1 MTEFQF
7 EMIEAA
13 VGFFLLDKYRRVAAA
28 PPFRPVRGDL
38 VYWFF
43 NDPNKVIEA
52 TIAPLADGDYDMTG
66 WQYSYLTIGESG
78 AGDLYVM
85 DTAVADLPVHCLSHE
100 SHRIELEYKTFAA
113 FVEDWVKD
121 PEKFE
126 AKFAEE
132 KVRLRTEWNVRLRRA
147 AIFVFCAIPA
157 SIVLA
162 AIVTWVLLWLRK

>member
-1 MTEFQF
+1 
-7 EMIEAA
+7 MIEAA
-13 VGFFLLDKYRRVAAA
+13 VGFSLPDEYRRVAAA

-52 TIAPLADGDYDMTG
+52 TIAPLADSDYDMSG

-85 DTAVADLPVHCLSHE
+85 DTAVADLPVHCLSHD
-100 SHRIELEYKTFAA
+100 SHRIEPEYKTFTA
-113 FVEDWVKD
+113 FVEDWVKA
-121 PEKFE
+121 PERFE
-126 AKFAEE
+126 AKFTEE
-132 KVRLRTEWNVRLRRA
+132 KARVRAEWNARLRRT
-147 AIFVFCAIPA
+147 AIFVFCAIPT